1 MQKISNFTAPISTVL
16 STRLINAQL
25 TTTESVDTVHCI
37 SDEFI
42 LNVANNKTPE
52 EVTSDEDDE
61 NYDEHEPL
69 LNKVHQLKINK
80 QKLKDK
86 IKFVKEKKKQ
96 KKKQQKQQLKDEKIL
111 SKKETKELKADNR
124 RLNIEKKQAQ
134 ERVTRKV
141 EFEYIKDNQEGASV
155 RYKRNKGLISKIKWF
170 DRLTGSQSC
179 LLSINKKL
187 KFTKFSNAVIK
198 ENDGLNTKHT
208 TNSEEN
214 CYLTDDCGSHL
225 IEKSIA

>member
-1 MQKISNFTAPISTVL
+1 MSIDDFNNLTNMTHLMNFSLITSDANIIEEMQKISNFTAPISTVI

-42 LNVANNKTPE
+42 LNVANNITPE

-80 QKLKDK
+80 QKLKDE
-86 IKFVKEKKKQ
+86 IKLVKEKKKQ
-96 KKKQQKQQLKDEKIL
+96 Q
-111 SKKETKELKADNR
+111 
-124 RLNIEKKQAQ
+124 KKQAQ

-141 EFEYIKDNQEGASV
+141 EFEYIKDNQE
-155 RYKRNKGLISKIKWF
+155 RKI
-170 DRLTGSQSC
+170 
-179 LLSINKKL
+179 
-187 KFTKFSNAVIK
+187 
-198 ENDGLNTKHT
+198 
-208 TNSEEN
+208 
-214 CYLTDDCGSHL
+214 
-225 IEKSIA
+225 